1 MVEILHNKYQLPV
14 YQIEDLENIQNV
26 LNSIEFNEIYSF
38 YSEQLPSNTRLSALP
53 DFEKRLGFYLYYT
66 GQDQFLN
73 QISGIL
79 YSRHMPTIEEF
90 LQKDEYMGNSYA
102 IVYPYW
108 RSILSKIFDPG
119 NQIFECVFRGSIGC
133 LSGNAKILSN
143 NKIITIEDLAKIGE
157 NNVFDVISYDI
168 EKNKFVKT
176 KAFNARCTG
185 KDRKV
190 ISVSLSDGTI
200 LECTS
205 DHRFL
210 LASCKYVE
218 AKDLKEKD
226 IICSNGD
233 SITVKSVEFLN
244 KKISVYDIEVPGYH
258 NFAVVTNSGKLII
271 LHNSG
276 KSTIARRGLL
286 YTLYRI
292 CCLRNPHMLFKIA
305 PDTVLSALMISV
317 TKQHAEDT
325 ALKPMLEM
333 IRNTPC
339 FHEVRKVTAFDS
351 FGPNDPVPYCKQGE
365 TIKFPNNVM
374 LSIGSNINHIV
385 GYSVFGCLTGDTE
398 VVTDIGNIR
407 IEDIAKSCKQYKV
420 KTRELDGIF
429 TWNNINHCECTKE
442 VNELVEI
449 ELENGQTI
457 RCTSDHKFPVE
468 MVDSISKKNLIFYC
482 GQWCKKAKD
491 LKIFDNL
498 IGCKIKN
505 VRLNLL
511 KQPVKVYNLEV
522 NNILHNYLLSSGI
535 VTCNSVFD
543 EAEEKDSTEAFSL
556 YTGLRE
562 RIRSRF
568 LNSSLIYCALISSSK
583 SKSGMVWEYIH
594 KIKPND
600 PETLLLDPAI
610 WEVKG
615 EALALSG
622 KKFWIYVG
630 TKTHPSKVLPEEY
643 NDVPFDKLNYVP
655 PAGCDLMEV
664 PIEYKREFENNIEAA
679 IQNIAG
685 RTTDTSD
692 RPFDDLSLLGDC
704 KNLIPEIH
712 LEAPLGD
719 PIPLIEKLPKDLFQM
734 TTFGMKLARYPS
746 APRFCFT
753 ADTKVQ
759 LLSGVSKTMKELTED
774 YKNGV
779 DNFVYSW
786 DCNKNKWCV
795 GKIIFSGV
803 TKLVN
808 KLAKIT
814 LDDGSIIKC
823 TPDHKFLLKT
833 GIYKP
838 VSEIDFNE
846 SLLALYKKES
856 ELVSYK
862 RKSYEQI
869 LNPITKS
876 WDYTHKISADFYNEN
891 FENARMLA
899 NSTNS
904 SVVIH
909 HKDFNASNND
919 PNNLIFLEKN
929 QHLKVHSNSKE
940 NALSKLWQLSSFRNM
955 MLIISSNNGKVNG
968 KCNMLKNWKNENFVA
983 KMKIVNSENGKKN
996 IVKYNKSESRR
1007 KKISELCKIGKI
1019 GLKTLSKEKLRLG
1032 NLNCRRKIIIKNIEY
1047 LNSLGL
1053 ELTKENWENNR
1064 YCKNVPC
1071 WNKMMSLSKED
1082 FGDLINL
1089 FVVNHKIKKIEYINY
1104 ENPIEVYDL
1113 TVENKENTHN
1123 FTLAAGV
1130 VVSNCHVDLA
1140 SQSSSQAGYSLWH
1153 KEYRV
1158 NSVGEREIVFVADFI
1173 SWITAP
1179 NRIDHDAIKKLSLDL
1194 RDKAGVYIKTISYDQ
1209 YQCLAGDVEICI
1221 LNGDSLTI
1229 KEIVNRFGEKG
1240 FNPKILTFNLKTKK
1254 YEDALI
1260 SAVRE
1265 SGKKR
1270 LALVYLSNGKIIR
1283 CSNDHRFL
1291 LDNGFYVH
1299 ASDLKPRD
1307 KLKNIPFKFRSVFIE
1322 KVIVTDRYEEM
1333 YDISIESDKE
1343 PNFALTAGV
1352 FVHNSEYVRQSLQQ
1366 NHEFENVKYQSVD
1379 RDITAYLNFAQWLIS
1394 GRIKIGDCPYLR
1406 EQLGHIGV
1414 FEKKITTTKK
1424 KDMADSCLSFDTKV
1438 FLLSG
1443 KVLTIEELYNSD
1455 ISHEWIL
1462 ACDVENK
1469 KLIPVKI
1476 ENVLQKHTPKFL
1488 YQITLSNGKT
1498 ISLTEDHLILMR
1510 NGEYKRADK
1519 IEVSDELMPFNYYHE
1534 LNYHDRYRKVV
1545 NPFNGVSKFLYK
1557 IVSKE
1562 FLSESI
1568 ALAKKRAIE
1577 DGSKFT
1583 VIHHKSHNKNDD
1595 RPENLVPLTN
1605 IEHTSLHAMTGKE
1618 IKAFHDRTV
1627 FKRARSKII
1636 NEGLELM
1643 KKVNPNGYRK
1653 YLMEHDI
1660 ADKLSEQKAKIEN
1673 LRVFVTQINLVENNK
1688 PVYDIVLNTIHNF
1701 ALDCN
1706 VFVHNCVGAV
1716 NNAYLDTTP
1725 VEFPFVE
1732 EKSQEVS
1739 LKKVLEL
1746 DETKQNL
1753 IEI

>member
-133 LSGNAKILSN
+133 LSGNTKILSN

-218 AKDLKEKD
+218 AKDLKKKD

-244 KKISVYDIEVPGYH
+244 KRNSVYDIEVPGYH

-420 KTRELDGIF
+420 KTRELDGVF

-449 ELENGQTI
+449 ELENGQII

-522 NNILHNYLLSSGI
+522 DNILHNYLLSSGI

-643 NDVPFDKLNYVP
+643 NDVPLDKLNYVP

-719 PIPLIEKLPKDLFQM
+719 PTPLIEKLPKDLFQM

-746 APRFCFT
+746 APRFC
-753 ADTKVQ
+753 
-759 LLSGVSKTMKELTED
+759 
-774 YKNGV
+774 
-779 DNFVYSW
+779 
-786 DCNKNKWCV
+786 
-795 GKIIFSGV
+795 
-803 TKLVN
+803 
-808 KLAKIT
+808 
-814 LDDGSIIKC
+814 
-823 TPDHKFLLKT
+823 
-833 GIYKP
+833 
-838 VSEIDFNE
+838 
-846 SLLALYKKES
+846 
-856 ELVSYK
+856 
-862 RKSYEQI
+862 
-869 LNPITKS
+869 
-876 WDYTHKISADFYNEN
+876 
-891 FENARMLA
+891 
-899 NSTNS
+899 
-904 SVVIH
+904 
-909 HKDFNASNND
+909 
-919 PNNLIFLEKN
+919 
-929 QHLKVHSNSKE
+929 
-940 NALSKLWQLSSFRNM
+940 
-955 MLIISSNNGKVNG
+955 
-968 KCNMLKNWKNENFVA
+968 
-983 KMKIVNSENGKKN
+983 
-996 IVKYNKSESRR
+996 
-1007 KKISELCKIGKI
+1007 
-1019 GLKTLSKEKLRLG
+1019 
-1032 NLNCRRKIIIKNIEY
+1032 
-1047 LNSLGL
+1047 
-1053 ELTKENWENNR
+1053 
-1064 YCKNVPC
+1064 
-1071 WNKMMSLSKED
+1071 
-1082 FGDLINL
+1082 
-1089 FVVNHKIKKIEYINY
+1089 
-1104 ENPIEVYDL
+1104 
-1113 TVENKENTHN
+1113 
-1123 FTLAAGV
+1123 
-1130 VVSNCHVDLA
+1130 HVDLA

-1153 KEYRV
+1153 KEYRI

-1299 ASDLKPRD
+1299 AYDLKPRD

-1333 YDISIESDKE
+1333 YDISIEPDKE

-1519 IEVSDELMPFNYYHE
+1519 IGVSDELMPFNYYHE

-1725 VEFPFVE
+1725 VEFPFFE

-1739 LKKVLEL
+1739 LRKVLEL